1 MQKPELPV
9 AGRITCNRMQRLTP
23 AQVCSCMV
31 ASDFYFR
38 AMLMRTISL
47 RLPFLQNLLASN
59 LLLTISL
66 LPAQANAEHADAK
79 QPSPATLT
87 SQQTVATEALLPQQQ
102 GKIVIY
108 QAFTRLFGNSN
119 PTNQP
124 WASAAVNGVGKFNDF
139 NDAALQALRE
149 LGVSHLWL
157 TGVPHH
163 ALIADYSAIGISA
176 DDPDVVKGRAG
187 SPYAVKDYYSVNPD
201 LAVDPAKRMDEFKAL
216 LQRAHRHGLQVLID
230 IVPNHVARH
239 YRSTGKP
246 AGVQDFGALDDTTV
260 EYARDNN
267 FYYVPGQP
275 FQVPD
280 SPAGYQPL
288 GGAPHPL
295 ADGRFTEIP
304 AKWTGNGAR
313 KAKPDFNDWFETVK
327 INYGVRPD
335 GSYDFARLPKGF
347 ATASYQQHLAF
358 WQQQDVP
365 DSWQKFRDI
374 TQFWLDIGV
383 DGFRYDM
390 AEMVPVEF
398 WSYLNSQIKARRP
411 DALLLAE
418 VYQPALYQDYLQL
431 GKMDFL
437 YDKVGF
443 YDSLRLVM
451 QGKAPATDLMKRR
464 AETASFSQHMLKFLE
479 NHDEQRLAHPAF
491 AGHAQ
496 LGIPAMTVASL
507 IDDAPVMLYF
517 GQEVGEQALLD
528 SGFGDPSRTSIFDYT
543 QVPAHARWV
552 NHGRYDGGQL
562 SAGEQQLRQVY
573 QRLLQ
578 FVQRETTAKLAFVDL
593 HQLNLTTP
601 GYSEQQF
608 SFARSNGQYHY
619 LVVANF
625 ANQPRSFKLA
635 LPPALQQPAAQY
647 AWQDWFTGQRF
658 HQSADNKLPVQLPA
672 YGVLLLRVQPA
683 GT

>member
-1 MQKPELPV
+1 
-9 AGRITCNRMQRLTP
+9 
-23 AQVCSCMV
+23 
-31 ASDFYFR
+31 
-38 AMLMRTISL
+38 MRTISL
-47 RLPFLQNLLASN
+47 RPLCLPNLAAAKLLLAV
-59 LLLTISL
+59 TL
-66 LPAQANAEHADAK
+66 LPAQVNAEQADTM
-79 QPSPATLT
+79 QQRSPATFT
-87 SQQTVATEALLPQQQ
+87 AQQPAATEASVQQ

-124 WASAAVNGVGKFNDF
+124 WATAAVNGVGKFNDF
-139 NDAALQALRE
+139 NDAALLSLRQ

-157 TGVPHH
+157 TGVIHH
-163 ALIADYSAIGISA
+163 AVIADYSAIGISA

-201 LAVDPAKRMDEFKAL
+201 LAADPANRMEEFKAL

-239 YRSTGKP
+239 YQSTGKP

-267 FYYVPGQP
+267 FYYVPGQA
-275 FQVPD
+275 FEVPD
-280 SPAGYQPL
+280 APAGYRPL
-288 GGAPHPL
+288 GGDAHPL

-335 GSYDFARLPKGF
+335 GSYDFARLPTGF
-347 ATASYQQHLAF
+347 ATAGYQQHLAF

-418 VYQPALYQDYLQL
+418 VYQPALYQHYLQL

-451 QGKAPATDLMKRR
+451 QGKAPASDLLKRR
-464 AETASFSQHMLKFLE
+464 AETAAFSSHMLKFLE

-491 AGHAQ
+491 AGNAQ
-496 LGIPAMTVASL
+496 LGVPAMTVAAL

-517 GQEVGEQALLD
+517 GQEVGEQALPD
-528 SGFGDPSRTSIFDYT
+528 SGFGDPSRTSIFDYA

-552 NHGRYDGGQL
+552 NHRRYDGGQL
-562 SAGEQQLRQVY
+562 TAAERDLRQFY

-578 FVQRETTAKLAFVDL
+578 FVTQQPSQGMRFIDL
-593 HQLNLTTP
+593 HQLNLSTA
-601 GYSEQQF
+601 GYSERQF
-608 SFARSNGQYHY
+608 SFARLDDQTQW
-619 LVVANF
+619 LVLANF
-625 ANQPRSFKLA
+625 ADQPLQLSLQ
-635 LPPALQQPAAQY
+635 LPVELTRTAAG
-647 AWQDWFTGQRF
+647 AAPPVWQDWFSGRLF
-658 HQSADNKLPVQLPA
+658 HPATNQQLPLTVPA
-672 YGVLLLRVQPA
+672 YGVLLLRRQPA
-683 GT
+683 AI

>member
-1 MQKPELPV
+1 MLLV
-9 AGRITCNRMQRLTP
+9 ALWLSAMPLAADKQATP
-23 AQVCSCMV
+23 Q
-31 ASDFYFR
+31 
-38 AMLMRTISL
+38 LNNT
-47 RLPFLQNLLASN
+47 ASN
-59 LLLTISL
+59 HS
-66 LPAQANAEHADAK
+66 E
-79 QPSPATLT
+79 
-87 SQQTVATEALLPQQQ
+87 
-102 GKIVIY
+102 GKLVIY
-108 QAFTRLFGNSN
+108 QAFTRLFGNTN

-124 WASAAVNGVGKFNDF
+124 WGSASVNGVGKFNDF
-139 NDAALQALRE
+139 NDAALAALRE
-149 LGVSHLWL
+149 MGVSHLWL

-163 ALIADYSAIGISA
+163 AVIADYSALGISA

-201 LAVDPAKRMDEFKAL
+201 LAVDPSQAMAEFKAL
-216 LQRAHRHGLQVLID
+216 LARAHRHGLKVIID

-239 YRSTGKP
+239 YQSLGKP
-246 AGVQDFGALDDTTV
+246 AGVEDFGASDDKSV

-267 FYYVPGQP
+267 FYYVPGQA
-275 FQVPD
+275 FIVPD
-280 SPAGYQPL
+280 APEGYQVL
-288 GGAPHPL
+288 GGEPHPL
-295 ADGRFTEIP
+295 ADGQFAEFP

-335 GSYDFARLPKGF
+335 GSYDFASLP
-347 ATASYQQHLAF
+347 AVYAQRSYQQHLQF
-358 WQQQDVP
+358 WQQQTVP

-398 WSYLNSQIKARRP
+398 WSYLNSQIKTRRP

-418 VYQPALYQDYLQL
+418 VYQPALYQSYLQL
-431 GKMDFL
+431 GKMDYL

-451 QGKAPATDLMKRR
+451 QGKAPATELLARR
-464 AETASFSQHMLKFLE
+464 TETQTFASHMLKFLE

-491 AGHAQ
+491 AGNMQ
-496 LGIPAMTVASL
+496 LGVPAMTVSAL
-507 IDDAPVMLYF
+507 IDDAPVMIYF

-528 SGFGDPSRTSIFDYT
+528 SGFGDPSRTSIFDYA

-552 NHGRYDGGQL
+552 NNGRFDGGQL
-562 SAGEQQLRQVY
+562 SAAEQKLRQFY
-573 QRLLQ
+573 QRLLS
-578 FVQRETTAKLAFVDL
+578 FTAKTNLTEFSFIDL
-593 HQLNLTTP
+593 HQPNLKHA

-608 SFARSNGQYHY
+608 SFARSNGKQHY

-625 ANQPRSFKLA
+625 AAKPTQFTLQ
-635 LPPALQQPAAQY
+635 LPANWSQHSSAQS
-647 AWQDWFTGQRF
+647 ATIWQDELSGKTFKQTN
-658 HQSADNKLPVQLPA
+658 ADQLTLDLPA
-672 YGVLLLRVQPA
+672 YGALLLGHKPKK
-683 GT
+683 